1 MKLFRLL
8 VLTLLVSLAAAHPLH
23 AQTIDPKLKIE
34 TFFNLLAQGDAG
46 KAYDALFNGSNLQSR
61 KPDAISVLKR
71 QSEMGASLYGKTI
84 GSDFVDSKMFG
95 TSVQRLVYIQKMEK
109 YLLVWEFFY
118 YKANHDWNLA
128 DVRFSDKLDLLRPS
142 ESLLSEESPVS
153 SSSQ

>member
-1 MKLFRLL
+1 MKLLRLL
-8 VLTLLVSLAAAHPLH
+8 ALTLLLSLAAGGSLR

-34 TFFNLLAQGDAG
+34 TFFNLLGQGDTG
-46 KAYDALFNGSNLQSR
+46 KAYDALFNGSNLQAR

-84 GSDFVDSKMFG
+84 GSDFIDSKTFG
-95 TSVQRLVYIQKMEK
+95 TSVQRLVYVQKLEK

-118 YKANHDWNLA
+118 YKANHDWFLA

-142 ESLLSEESPVS
+142 EALLSEESPVS
-153 SSSQ
+153 AGSQ